1 MKQTIKILIYWVL
14 VFVTMILSIYMII
27 SPPFSV
33 KEKQQQ
39 VVTLIP
45 KAVDCSCSST
55 NCKTHT
61 FNGNWTPTDPKC
73 FSSDKNCFYCCLG
86 KEELIK

>member
-1 MKQTIKILIYWVL
+1 MKQTIKALIYWVL
-14 VFVTMILSIYMII
+14 IVVIIFLINTIIKLS
-27 SPPFSV
+27 FSL

-39 VVTLIP
+39 VVTFIP

-61 FNGNWTPTDPKC
+61 FNGNWTPANQKC
-73 FSSDKNCFYCCLG
+73 FTSDKNCFYCCLD
-86 KEELIK
+86 KIELIK